1 MKHANKNT
9 NLHEVNKI
17 PDYDSIF
24 RETSKT
30 KDPDSKIIL
39 GILRKRIPTILLS
52 VLLYTIKHIPVLL
65 TPFITSMVID
75 EVTSGNPDV
84 TKIII
89 LGIIFAIAVLQ
100 NYFTHKIYAN
110 VTNNML
116 RTTSAGI
123 KATVVRKLQRL
134 SITYH
139 KEIESGKLQ
148 SKFLKDTDSIDT
160 YVHLLVCTLFTTII
174 QLLIAIAMALYQS
187 PLIVAFF
194 IIVIPSNILLT
205 RFFRKPISNNT
216 RQLRQETENLS
227 SKLSQMLEMLQ
238 VTKAHGL
245 EEYEIN
251 EFEKNINKL
260 TKKGLQVDKTLALFG
275 SASWITSQMFSGL
288 CLFFSVI
295 MTINGVPGFTAGA
308 IVLFQSLFAS
318 INNNVNTLINS
329 FPQIATGKEAIHS
342 VSEIMN
348 SEDIENNFGKQVFKK
363 VEGSI
368 KFDNV
373 CYRYPNT
380 QTDMIKNFN
389 LEVKKGEC
397 IAFVG
402 SSGSGKSTI
411 MNMIIGF
418 LKPTSGALSIDG
430 KNIED
435 IDLAEYR
442 HSISVVPQNS
452 ILFEG
457 TIRENITYGLHR
469 YNEEDL
475 QRVIKMSNV
484 EEFLK
489 EMPLGLDTNIGEH
502 GGKLSGGQKQ
512 RITIAR
518 ALIRNPSIFI
528 LDEATS
534 ALDNISEY
542 HVQKAIE
549 EIIKNH
555 TTFIVAH
562 RLSTIRNAN
571 RIVVMENGQMVEVG
585 TFDEL
590 MAKKGKFYELKNLN
604 DIATKSM
611 EE

>member
-1 MKHANKNT
+1 MKHNAKKQQ
-9 NLHEVNKI
+9 LADVNKI
-17 PDYDSIF
+17 PDYDSVF
-24 RETSKT
+24 RNTAKE
-30 KDPDSKIIL
+30 KDPDNKIIL
-39 GILRKRIPTILLS
+39 GIFKKRIPTIILS
-52 VLLYTIKHIPVLL
+52 VILFTIKHSPILI
-65 TPFITSMVID
+65 TPLITSAVID
-75 EVTSGNPDV
+75 EVTSGNPDMR
-84 TKIII
+84 KIII
-89 LGIIFAIAVLQ
+89 LAVLFLICIIQ
-100 NYFTHKIYAN
+100 NIPTHILWARI
-110 VTNNML
+110 TDTML
-116 RTTSAGI
+116 RNTSAGI

-148 SKFLKDTDSIDT
+148 SKFLRDTDSIDT
-160 YVHLLVCTLFTTII
+160 YLRLVVCNLFTTII
-174 QLLIAIAMALYQS
+174 QLLIAIGIALYKS

-194 IIVIPSNILLT
+194 IIVIPCNILLT
-205 RFFRKPISNNT
+205 RFFRKPISTVN
-216 RQLRQETENLS
+216 RQLRKETENVA
-227 SKLSQMLEMLQ
+227 SKLTQMLEMLQ

-245 EEYEIN
+245 EEHEIDV
-251 EFEKNINKL
+251 FEHNITKL
-260 TKKGLQVDKTLALFG
+260 TQKGLSVDKTIATFG
-275 SASWITSQMFSGL
+275 SITFVVSNLFSGI

-295 MTINGVPGFTAGA
+295 MAINGVPGFTAGS
-308 IVLFQSLFAS
+308 IVLFQSLFGN
-318 INNNVNTLINS
+318 INNNINSLINLY
-329 FPQIATGKEAIHS
+329 PQIATGKEAIHS

-348 SEDIENNFGKQVFKK
+348 SEDIEDNFGKTEIKK
-363 VEGSI
+363 IEGNV

-373 CYRYPNT
+373 CYRYPNANE
-380 QTDMIKNFN
+380 DMIKNFS
-389 LEVKKGEC
+389 LDVKKGEC
-397 IAFVG
+397 IAIVG

-418 LKPTSGALSIDG
+418 LKPTSGVLSIDG

-435 IDLAEYR
+435 INLAEYR
-442 HSISVVPQNS
+442 HCISVVPQNS

-457 TIRENITYGLHR
+457 TIRENITYGLKR
-469 YNEEDL
+469 YSEEDL
-475 QRVIKMSNV
+475 NKAIEMSNV
-484 EEFLK
+484 SEFLP
-489 EMPLGLDTNIGEH
+489 EMPYGLDTNIGEH

-549 EIIKNH
+549 EIIKTH

-571 RIVVMENGQMVEVG
+571 RIIVMKNGRMIETG

-590 MAKKGKFYELKNLN
+590 MKKKGKFYELKNLN
-604 DIATKSM
+604 DIATKNI
-611 EE
+611 ED